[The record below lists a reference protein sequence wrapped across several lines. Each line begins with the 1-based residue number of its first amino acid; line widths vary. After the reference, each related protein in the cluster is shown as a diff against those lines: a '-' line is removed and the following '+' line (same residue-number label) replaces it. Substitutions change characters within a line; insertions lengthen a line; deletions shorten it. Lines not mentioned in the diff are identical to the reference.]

1 MFGLKG
7 KKLAK
12 KLLAVTLGVSALASS
27 TVSFAAEYN
36 WRFANLY
43 GRGTAFGA
51 VYEDLAKNI
60 ETMSNG
66 RISVQVLYS
75 GEGVG
80 TSGILSAVRSGLIT
94 MGAPFQPMHAGE
106 FPAGVVEVGLPG
118 GTSDTGELMT
128 LFHERGWGEVL
139 KKAYASQGL
148 VWLEPYIQPPV
159 YIITKKPINS
169 IADFK
174 GMKIRAPGAYG
185 KFLRNLGAAPVSL
198 AWSEIYTSLATGV
211 IDGSIGSNMI
221 DHRDGNHVEVA
232 KYMYPLPIAGA
243 QVLPVIVNQK
253 AWNKLPEDLKAIV
266 KGATAE
272 HAIEQLT
279 KSKKWES
286 QAVAEMESKGLKWS
300 PAPSEADKKAW
311 KEAGMSLAQE
321 YASEDPYSKQLVDI
335 LNKQ

>member
-1 MFGLKG
+1 MFSLKG
-7 KKLAK
+7 NKFAK
-12 KLLAVTLGVSALASS
+12 TLLAATLGISALASS
-27 TVSFAAEYN
+27 AASYAAEYN

-43 GRGTAFGA
+43 GRGTAFGE

-60 ETMSNG
+60 ETMSSG

-80 TSGILSAVRSGLIT
+80 TSGILSAVKSGLIT

-118 GTSDTGELMT
+118 GTSDATELST
-128 LFHERGWGEVL
+128 LFHEKGWAEVL
-139 KKAYASQGL
+139 EKAYASQGL

-159 YIITKKPINS
+159 YIITKEPITS
-169 IADFK
+169 IADFQGK
-174 GMKIRAPGAYG
+174 KIRAPGAYG

-232 KYMYPLPIAGA
+232 KYMYPLPLAGA
-243 QVLPVIVNQK
+243 QVLPIIVNQK
-253 AWNKLPEDLKAIV
+253 AWNKLPKDLQAIV
-266 KGATAE
+266 RGATSI
-272 HAIEQLT
+272 HAQEQLT
-279 KSKKWES
+279 KSRMWES
-286 QAVAEMESKGLKWS
+286 QAVADMEAKGLLWS
-300 PAPSEADKKAW
+300 PEPNDADKKAW
-311 KEAGMSLAQE
+311 KEAGLSLAKE
-321 YASEDPYSKQLVDI
+321 YASEDKFSKELVEI
-335 LNKQ
+335 LEQQ